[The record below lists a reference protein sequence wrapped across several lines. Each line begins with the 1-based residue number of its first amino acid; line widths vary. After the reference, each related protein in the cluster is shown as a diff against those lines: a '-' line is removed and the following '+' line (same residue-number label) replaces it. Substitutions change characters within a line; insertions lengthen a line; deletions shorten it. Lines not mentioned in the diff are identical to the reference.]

1 MIKKEAGWAFIF
13 LMLSATDVPAQLLS
27 KKEVLLGLKEGR
39 VVIELNPATINAG
52 LSMDQLRTDVESRLH
67 RNGIMVD
74 ENSSTVIYVNVTS
87 IEIITV
93 TGMSLGLSVFPKIEL
108 NEMVELVRAPSK
120 YTFATTWESGLLNIF
135 PDRNSF
141 VQGARQMVEDLVDR
155 FCNAYLAANR
165 R

>member
-1 MIKKEAGWAFIF
+1 MIKKGAGLAFIF
-13 LMLSATDVPAQLLS
+13 LMLSATDVSAQLLS
-27 KKEVLLGLKEGR
+27 KKEVLLGFKEGR

-52 LSMDQLRTDVESRLH
+52 LSMDQLKTDVESRLH

-74 ENSSTVIYVNVTS
+74 EA
-87 IEIITV
+87 IEIVTV

-120 YTFATTWESGLLNIF
+120 YTFATTWESGLLNVF